1 MNGFDQYRMARA
13 SHDYRPLVQRTYAAK
28 IASMLEIPSELR
40 HALKAHERL
49 PTFMQRVAL
58 ELAQVQD
65 LRATKGKPPVSEA
78 TIVATICDMTEVFI
92 SSVLMEA
99 SRKRETDLARIA
111 REAEAQY
118 QRELEQT
125 AAGKPTGEFEE
136 AGLAIV
142 EQRGSGQEC
151 NAIAKALGVGSDG

>member
-1 MNGFDQYRMARA
+1 MNGFDQYCMARA
-13 SHDYRPLVQRTYAAK
+13 SHDYRPLVQRTYASK

-40 HALKAHERL
+40 RALKAHERL
-49 PTFMQRVAL
+49 PTFMERVAL

-65 LRATKGKPPVSEA
+65 LRVTKGKAPVSEA

-99 SRKRETDLARIA
+99 NRKRETDLARVA
-111 REAEAQY
+111 REAELQY

-125 AAGKPTGEFEE
+125 ASGTPTGEFAE
-136 AGLAIV
+136 AGVSIV
-142 EQRGSGQEC
+142 EQRGGGQER
-151 NAIAKALGVGSDG
+151 NAIAKALGVTSDG